1 MSIHRV
7 AGVDMIDAMRS
18 HLAQP
23 ARDHVEGFGAR
34 MGVHRCLGLRRSG
47 PLVETQQILGR
58 GDCRQGPDLGDL
70 AAPGVEAS
78 LGPSVTTQILPAT
91 SAISDVVVSYR
102 TEAGFQP
109 SVPTAAFA
117 SASVGKFSTAR
128 SPILGVRS
136 IIKVQEE
143 HLLPASTGPK

>member
-18 HLAQP
+18 PLAQP

-70 AAPGVEAS
+70 AAPGRR
-78 LGPSVTTQILPAT
+78 G
-91 SAISDVVVSYR
+91 
-102 TEAGFQP
+102 
-109 SVPTAAFA
+109 
-117 SASVGKFSTAR
+117 
-128 SPILGVRS
+128 ILGTQRDHPDLAGDFSNQRRRCLIPHRS
-136 IIKVQEE
+136 RV
-143 HLLPASTGPK
+143 PAVGPHGGFRICKRGEIFDPPEALS